1 MWMNPSEPDHHVAWD
16 CSMCVSNS
24 AGAEVRRLML
34 KAFKGPLI
42 LQQQQQLLSELDK
55 ESKLVYHVGLTPA
68 KVRHDTQKC
77 TKIDVNLSMQLVK
90 SNLNG

>member
-68 KVRHDTQKC
+68 KVRYDTQKC
-77 TKIDVNLSMQLVK
+77 AKIEVNLAMQLVN